1 MRCQFRKKE
10 REGASQQKRL
20 NTQGTSQVHRVF
32 TWASNHCSFIFAETL
47 SLFDHDNISNM
58 SRGSAKLCHLQPCC
72 PPWQAAPHLGLLVHY
87 CISFVLSPSTWSTCP
102 SLLSLS
108 LSLSLARSR
117 TLSLSVSVLF
127 LSLFLPMYP
136 QIFAPQFFSITST

>member
-72 PPWQAAPHLGLLVHY
+72 PPRQAAPHLGLLVHY
-87 CISFVLSPSTWSTCP
+87 CISFVLSLFTWSTCP

-108 LSLSLARSR
+108 LSLSLSLARSH
-117 TLSLSVSVLF
+117 TLSLSLF
-127 LSLFLPMYP
+127 LSSSFPSFCPCTPKYSPLNSFL
-136 QIFAPQFFSITST
+136 